1 MERKLTSLEVIGM
14 AIRSEEDAAKF
25 YGHIS
30 TMTENELVG
39 AKYKQLAKEETG
51 HRKML
56 VSLYKKMSNTTELPP
71 RIPGEPD
78 TAEGGAVLDE
88 ISGSLEDLL
97 KLAIKRERKARD
109 FYKDAAAQATDLS
122 GKRILRYLSDVE
134 HGHEL
139 MLKNEL
145 EAYLRDS
152 DWYTGKEWPEMVH
165 VGP

>member
-1 MERKLTSLEVIGM
+1 MERNLTSLEVIGM

-30 TMTENELVG
+30 NMTENELVS
-39 AKYKQLAKEETG
+39 AKYRELAKEEAG
-51 HRKML
+51 HRKVL
-56 VSLYKKMSNTTELPP
+56 VNLYKKISNTIENPP

-78 TAEGGAVLDE
+78 TAEGGAVPDE

-97 KLAIKRERKARD
+97 KLAIERERKARD

-122 GKRILRYLSDVE
+122 GERILRYLSDVE

>member
-30 TMTENELVG
+30 TITENDLVRS
-39 AKYKQLAKEETG
+39 KYRQLAKEETG
-51 HRKML
+51 HKKVLVNLYAKMT
-56 VSLYKKMSNTTELPP
+56 NTKEPP
-71 RIPGEPD
+71 PGIPGEPD
-78 TAEGGAVLDE
+78 TAEGGAVPDE

-97 KLAIKRERKARD
+97 KLAINREHKAKD
-109 FYKDAAAQATDLS
+109 FYRDAAAKATDPS
-122 GKRILRYLSDVE
+122 GERILRYLSDVE
-134 HGHEL
+134 YGHEL

-145 EAYLRDS
+145 EAYLRDTQ
-152 DWYTGKEWPEMVH
+152 WYIGKEWPEMVH

>member
-1 MERKLTSLEVIGM
+1 MEKTLTSLEVIGM

-30 TMTENELVG
+30 TMTENDLVG
-39 AKYKQLAKEETG
+39 AKYRQLAKEETG
-51 HRKML
+51 HRKVL
-56 VSLYKKMSNTTELPP
+56 INLYKKMTNSAEPP
-71 RIPGEPD
+71 PGIPGEPD
-78 TAEGGAVLDE
+78 TAEGGAVPDE

-97 KLAIKRERKARD
+97 KLAIEREQKARN
-109 FYKDAAAQATDLS
+109 FYKDAAAQATDPS
-122 GKRILRYLSDVE
+122 GERILKYLSDVE

>member
-30 TMTENELVG
+30 TMTENDLVR
-39 AKYKQLAKEETG
+39 AKYRQLAKEETG
-51 HRKML
+51 HKKVLVNLYTKMTNA
-56 VSLYKKMSNTTELPP
+56 KGPP
-71 RIPGEPD
+71 PKIPGEPD
-78 TAEGGAVLDE
+78 TAEGGVVPDE

-97 KLAIKRERKARD
+97 KLAIDRERKAKD
-109 FYKDAAAQATDLS
+109 FYRDAAAKATDLS
-122 GKRILRYLSDVE
+122 GERILRYLSDVE

-145 EAYLRDS
+145 EAYLRDTQ
-152 DWYTGKEWPEMVH
+152 WYTGEEWPEMLH

>member
-30 TMTENELVG
+30 TMTKNDLVR
-39 AKYKQLAKEETG
+39 AKYRQLAKEETG
-51 HRKML
+51 HKKVLLNLYGKMTDT
-56 VSLYKKMSNTTELPP
+56 KEPP
-71 RIPGEPD
+71 PKIPGEPD
-78 TAEGGAVLDE
+78 TAEGGAVPDE

-97 KLAIKRERKARD
+97 KLAIDRERKARD
-109 FYKDAAAQATDLS
+109 FYRNAAAQATDLS
-122 GKRILRYLSDVE
+122 GERILRYLSDVE

-145 EAYLRDS
+145 EAYLRDTQ
-152 DWYTGKEWPEMVH
+152 WYTGEEWPEMLH